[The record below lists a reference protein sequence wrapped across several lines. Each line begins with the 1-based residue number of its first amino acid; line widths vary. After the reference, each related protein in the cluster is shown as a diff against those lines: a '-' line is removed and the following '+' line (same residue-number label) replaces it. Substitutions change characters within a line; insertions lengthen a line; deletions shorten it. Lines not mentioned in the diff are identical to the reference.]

1 MSANAPLPLFDSIEF
16 IDDCCFPAHNH
27 PAFAQADF
35 EAALEFL
42 NSYDG
47 NKTTFN
53 AYRREVERLLHWSW
67 IFANKSI
74 TELRRADIEEYLQF
88 CQNPLK
94 SWIGIKKPTR
104 FIAKD
109 GIRVANSEWRP
120 FVATVSKVAF
130 KQGKRP
136 NINDYELS
144 QAAFAEIFA
153 ILSSFYNYLI
163 QEEIT
168 EINPIANIRQKSKY
182 LRRRQGKAKIRR
194 LSELQWDSVI
204 KTTESLAVTNPQLH
218 ERTLFIMTALYT
230 MYLRISELA
239 SSERWSPK
247 MNDFFRDH
255 DGLWWFTT
263 VGKGNKERQI
273 AVCDNML
280 KGLRRWREHL
290 NLTPLPSPAD
300 NSPLLPKTRGK
311 GPITNITYLR
321 DIVQNCFDL
330 AAETLTKDGLGDEAK
345 ALLEAT
351 VHWLRHT
358 GISEDVKRRPRE
370 HVRDDAGHSSSAI
383 TDRYIDVELRARHA
397 SAKNK
402 PLNPDDE

>member
-1 MSANAPLPLFDSIEF
+1 MTAAAPIALFDSIEF
-16 IDDCCFPAHNH
+16 IDDCKFSAHNH

-35 EAALEFL
+35 AAALEFL

-67 IFANKSI
+67 MFANKSI

-88 CQNPLK
+88 CQNPPK
-94 SWIGIKKPTR
+94 AWIGVKKPTR
-104 FIAKD
+104 FIVKD
-109 GIRVANSEWRP
+109 GARVANPEWRP

-136 NINDYELS
+136 NVNDYELS
-144 QAAFAEIFA
+144 QAALAEIFA
-153 ILSSFYNYLI
+153 ILSSFYRYLI

-182 LRRRQGKAKIRR
+182 LRKKQGKAKIRR
-194 LSELQWDSVI
+194 LSELQWDYVI
-204 KTTESLAVTNPQLH
+204 RTTENLAAANPDQH
-218 ERTLFIMTALYT
+218 ERTLFIMTALFT

-273 AVCDNML
+273 AVSDDML

-300 NSPLLPKTRGK
+300 NTPLLPKTRGK
-311 GPITNITYLR
+311 GPITNITYIR

-345 ALLEAT
+345 TLLEAT

-358 GISEDVKRRPRE
+358 GISEDVKHRPRE

-383 TDRYIDVELRARHA
+383 TDKYIDVELRARHA

-402 PLNPDDE
+402 PLNPDED